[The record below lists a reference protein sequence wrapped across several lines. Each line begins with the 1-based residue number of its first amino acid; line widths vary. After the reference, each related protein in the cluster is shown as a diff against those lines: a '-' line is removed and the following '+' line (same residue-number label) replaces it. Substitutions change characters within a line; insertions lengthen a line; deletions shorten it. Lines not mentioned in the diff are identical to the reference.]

1 MTRLSHITKKWIL
14 FPATLLLLAVSG
26 CSSVREAHS
35 RVEYVSV
42 YERDSVWVDCTDT
55 LYVFERGDTVRI
67 VEKKTVKEY
76 KYRTK
81 TDTAYVTD
89 TVTVEKKVTLRSPE
103 AARRKVRR
111 WPWFCAGFLSAI
123 LIIFAIRILI
133 RIYLKR

>member
-1 MTRLSHITKKWIL
+1 MTLLSHITKKWIL
-14 FPATLLLLAVSG
+14 FPATLLLLVVSG

-55 LYVFERGDTVRI
+55 LYIFERGDTVRI
-67 VEKKTVKEY
+67 VETKTVKEY
-76 KYRTK
+76 RYKVLK
-81 TDTAYVTD
+81 DTARVTD
-89 TVTVEKKVTLRSPE
+89 TVTVEKVTTLRSPE
-103 AARRKVRR
+103 ASQRKVRR

-133 RIYLKR
+133 KIYLKK

>member
-1 MTRLSHITKKWIL
+1 M

-55 LYVFERGDTVRI
+55 LYIFERGDTVRI
-67 VEKKTVKEY
+67 VETKTVKEY
-76 KYRTK
+76 RYKVLK
-81 TDTAYVTD
+81 DTARVTD
-89 TVTVEKKVTLRSPE
+89 TVTVEKVTTLRSPE
-103 AARRKVRR
+103 AAQRKVRR
-111 WPWFCAGFLSAI
+111 WPWFCAGFFTAV